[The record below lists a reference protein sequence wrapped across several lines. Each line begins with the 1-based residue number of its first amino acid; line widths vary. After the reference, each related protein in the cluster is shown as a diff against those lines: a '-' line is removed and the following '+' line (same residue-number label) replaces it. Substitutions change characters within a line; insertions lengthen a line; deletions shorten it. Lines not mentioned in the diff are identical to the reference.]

1 LRDVDIGTILEILTE
16 GNVFLLEELS
26 SQVVQYLHSD
36 INRFIEKDMVTLVE
50 FIIDHD
56 IFKLKFESLF
66 YDIVKDIK
74 ILVFDTNEM
83 FNTETLEYLIRHDEL
98 GVTE

>member
-1 LRDVDIGTILEILTE
+1 LRDVDMRTIFEILTKSD
-16 GNVFLLEELS
+16 VFLLEELS

-36 INRFIEKDMVTLVE
+36 INRFIGKDMVTLVE

-83 FNTETLEYLIRHDEL
+83 LNTETLEYLI
-98 GVTE
+98 